1 MDFLEQIWLKYAK
14 KLLNLQSGILLR
26 RRLEWKLW
34 YKKEEKLKILIPFQ
48 KLQENISNKLFQL
61 LEDQLPVW
69 IYKSFNNL
77 GVNLIQALPTKVV
90 VKEDSQS
97 IQLSGLL

>member
-1 MDFLEQIWLKYAK
+1 
-14 KLLNLQSGILLR
+14 
-26 RRLEWKLW
+26 
-34 YKKEEKLKILIPFQ
+34 LIPFQ